1 MRCMYKCTSECDD
14 ENCVP
19 VKSLGADY
27 NTNRAM
33 AGYIR
38 NEELTNYGEAL
49 IAVSTS
55 TAGP

>member
-1 MRCMYKCTSECDD
+1 MYKCTSECDD